1 MAYRYPTR
9 YQFNVDLYN
18 ADVVINIL
26 IKALT
31 ATPLPDFNLCV
42 ALLSEQHST
51 PNQNQD
57 EPDHLP
63 QLLPILT
70 ELSRYLNECRFP
82 AFWALYNDDQPQL
95 ALLREN
101 FTVEVVGFEDAIRE
115 VVVRAVK
122 QTFTKIG
129 RPRLESYLNLTGE
142 PPSEKIYNIFT
153 TGPSL

>member
-1 MAYRYPTR
+1 MAHHYSIR

-26 IKALT
+26 VKALT

-51 PNQNQD
+51 SNQNQD

-63 QLLPILT
+63 QMLPILMD
-70 ELSRYLNECRFP
+70 LSRYLNECRFP
-82 AFWALYNDDQPQL
+82 TFWALYNDDQPQL
-95 ALLREN
+95 AYLREN
-101 FTVEVVGFEDAIRE
+101 FTVEVVGFEDAIRD

-129 RPRLESYLNLTGE
+129 RSRLESYLSLTGE
-142 PPSEKIYNIFT
+142 TPPGET
-153 TGPSL
+153 HGT

>member
-1 MAYRYPTR
+1 
-9 YQFNVDLYN
+9 
-18 ADVVINIL
+18 VVINIL
-26 IKALT
+26 VKALT

-51 PNQNQD
+51 SNQNQD

-63 QLLPILT
+63 QILPILT

-82 AFWALYNDDQPQL
+82 SFWARYNDDKPQL
-95 ALLREN
+95 AFLREN
-101 FTVEVVGFEDAIRE
+101 FTVEVVGFEDAIRD

-129 RPRLESYLNLTGE
+129 RSRLENYLSLTGE
-142 PPSEKIYNIFT
+142 PPSGEIHDA
-153 TGPSL
+153 